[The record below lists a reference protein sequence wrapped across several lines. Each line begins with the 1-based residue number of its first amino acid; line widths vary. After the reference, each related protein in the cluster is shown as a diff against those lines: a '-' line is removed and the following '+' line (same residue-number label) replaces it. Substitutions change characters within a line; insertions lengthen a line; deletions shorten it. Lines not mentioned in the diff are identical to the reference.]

1 MIRSGKKSPEYIK
14 LGIKNREIFTNKQI
28 NA

>member
-1 MIRSGKKSPEYIK
+1 MIRSGKKLPEYIK
-14 LGIKNREIFTNKQI
+14 LGIKNREIFTSKQI

>member
-28 NA
+28 YA